1 MVSDLFG
8 DYYRRVEPLE
18 SRRLERGQFCW
29 APILYLPQRAQ
40 SVAVRSYNPADE
52 RGNRYAIVSAQAD
65 DPARFD
71 HAPIHEIKL
80 EYNEGLY
87 AVKGKVR
94 PVIIMSQRNEEWQPG
109 GGRLAERGLACVP
122 VYSFQQRDSPEFRAR
137 VRAHEYPW
145 WIYLPEGSVIRE
157 SFMRLDRIQ
166 VIEESRLRPMRTALA
181 EDALWFVSEWM
192 RYCMTG
198 EIDPMLEEYRR
209 DALQAIRNQS

>member
-1 MVSDLFG
+1 MVSDLLG

-18 SRRLERGQFCW
+18 SRRLERGQFCR
-29 APILYLPQRAQ
+29 APTLYLPPMAQ

-52 RGNRYAIVSAQAD
+52 RGNRYAIVPSGTD
-65 DPARFD
+65 DPSRFD
-71 HAPIHEIKL
+71 HAPIHETKL
-80 EYNEGLY
+80 EYNEALY

-94 PVIIMSQRNEEWQPG
+94 PVIVMSQRNEEWQPG

-192 RYCMTG
+192 RYYMTG

-209 DALQAIRNQS
+209 EMLQAIQNHP

>member
-1 MVSDLFG
+1 MVSDLLG
-8 DYYRRVEPLE
+8 DYYRRVQPVE

-29 APILYLPQRAQ
+29 APALYLPQQAQ
-40 SVAVRSYNPADE
+40 SVAIQSYNPADE

-65 DPARFD
+65 DPARSD
-71 HAPIHEIKL
+71 HAPIHEIRL
-80 EYNEGLY
+80 EYNEALY

-109 GGRLAERGLACVP
+109 EGRLAERGLACVP
-122 VYSFQQRDSPEFRAR
+122 VYSFQQRNDSEFRAR

-145 WIYLPEGSVIRE
+145 WIYLPEGSGIRE

-181 EDALWFVSEWM
+181 EDALWFASEWM
-192 RYCMTG
+192 RYYTTG

-209 DALQAIRNQS
+209 ETLQSIRRQP

>member
-1 MVSDLFG
+1 MASELFG
-8 DYYRRVEPLE
+8 NYYRRVEPLE

-29 APILYLPQRAQ
+29 APMLYLPQRAQ

-52 RGNRYAIVSAQAD
+52 RGNRYAIVSPQAD

-94 PVIIMSQRNEEWQPG
+94 PVIVMSQRNEEWQPG
-109 GGRLAERGLACVP
+109 EGRLAERGLACVP
-122 VYSFQQRDSPEFRAR
+122 VYSFQQRNDSEFRAR

-145 WIYLPEGSVIRE
+145 WIYLPEGSGIRE

-166 VIEESRLRPMRTALA
+166 VIEESRLQPMRTALA

-192 RYCMTG
+192 RYYMTG

-209 DALQAIRNQS
+209 ETLQAIQNHP